1 MPIMPARCATCTPGL
16 AVATKGEQ
24 TMFRFVVG
32 LAIGLVGGY
41 LGADYWL
48 KWREEQRRRQEELI
62 EIDQIPLPSS

>member
-1 MPIMPARCATCTPGL
+1 
-16 AVATKGEQ
+16 
-24 TMFRFVVG
+24 MFRFVVG

-48 KWREEQRRRQEELI
+48 KWREEQRRKQEELI